1 MMIRGLNSVV
11 FECAACGAAL
21 TVPLAARIDRSDQ
34 LHCYE
39 GLGWMP
45 SLVPPGSYALGPDRV
60 LVAPGDVRGLSWIDG
75 CRSDAGCCGLSGY
88 REPNLACACGHHVA
102 ARVDDCSSWQVVWFD
117 LAAVRAAGEPDPVAS
132 WDAFDWESVPLTDA
146 DDEWRTRVEASAG
159 FAIARVLDASGGA
172 PVTVPD
178 GPLADTFRRTLD
190 EMRPPGPSGVTLGLA
205 GPGVPAEADVLLVP
219 RHPQTAEA
227 WPAAGNVV
235 PISAE
240 LWIWLARADE
250 QPVLPRTGGQ
260 WAAYLDDDPLP
271 RRRKDVRPAGW
282 AIRFPR

>member
-1 MMIRGLNSVV
+1 MVV

-21 TVPLAARIDRSDQ
+21 TVPLAARIDRSDHLRCHVANQ
-34 LHCYE
+34 
-39 GLGWMP
+39 WMP
-45 SLVPPGSYALGPDRV
+45 SLLPPGCYAVGPDRV
-60 LVAPGDVRGLSWIDG
+60 LVAPGDVRGLSWIEGRLDG
-75 CRSDAGCCGLSGY
+75 CCCGLDAYGD
-88 REPNLACACGHHVA
+88 PNLACACGHPVA
-102 ARVDDCSSWQVVWFD
+102 GRIDDCYLWQVVWLD
-117 LAAVRAAGEPDPVAS
+117 RAAVRVAGEPDPVAA

-146 DDEWRTRVEASAG
+146 DDEWRARVEVSAG
-159 FAIARVLDASGGA
+159 FAIGRVLDAADGA

-178 GPLADTFRRTLD
+178 GPLADAFRRTLD
-190 EMRPPGPSGVTLGLA
+190 EMRPPGPSAVTLGLA
-205 GPGVPAEADVLLVP
+205 GPGVTAEADVLLVP
-219 RHPQTAEA
+219 RHPQTGEA

-235 PISAE
+235 PTSAE
-240 LWIWLARADE
+240 LWVWLARADE